1 MVSVSQSVSHTLCK
15 CHLCSN
21 IASDDVTCTKPNL
34 VVHIPYTDNDLIIS
48 DIYNMKMSEGSFNS
62 DIDEYFFQIYRI

>member
-1 MVSVSQSVSHTLCK
+1 MCGVSQSVSQSYICK

-34 VVHIPYTDNDLIIS
+34 VVHIPYTDNDLI
-48 DIYNMKMSEGSFNS
+48 NS
-62 DIDEYFFQIYRI
+62 DI